1 MNSRAA
7 ISALFILIAAMVVAS
22 RGSSL
27 LEKLRVFEASCANKI
42 SEVRTV
48 PIFDHSHPPGNRAG
62 ASGTISPDAK
72 TVPFH
77 FAHTTHFL
85 GSHARHLERC
95 VLSLVNF
102 DHQGE

>member
-7 ISALFILIAAMVVAS
+7 ISALFILVAARVVAS
-22 RGSSL
+22 QGTSL

-42 SEVRTV
+42 SEVRAL
-48 PIFDHSHPPGNRAG
+48 P
-62 ASGTISPDAK
+62 
-72 TVPFH
+72 
-77 FAHTTHFL
+77 

-95 VLSLVNF
+95 VLSVVNL